1 MYEWTR
7 FTPRSVRLR
16 VHATSCC
23 GALDLVSAG
32 GQYFVL
38 RPDGAGG
45 YEETG
50 RGLYAHAARVWAE
63 VAVSHRRSCKA
74 ES

>member
-1 MYEWTR
+1 MCEWTR

-23 GALDLVSAG
+23 GAYELASEG

-45 YEETG
+45 QEETG
-50 RGLYAHAARVWAE
+50 RGLYAYAARVWADL
-63 VAVSHRRSCKA
+63 AANHQRSWKA
-74 ES
+74 EL